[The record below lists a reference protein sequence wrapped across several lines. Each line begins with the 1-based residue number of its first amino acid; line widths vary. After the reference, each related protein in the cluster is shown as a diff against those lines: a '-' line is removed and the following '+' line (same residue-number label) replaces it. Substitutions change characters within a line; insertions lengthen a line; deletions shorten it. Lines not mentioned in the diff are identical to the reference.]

1 MRVEQKLYRETVKKM
16 LKDMVDANPQLT
28 PWEKERRKWE
38 VDQAACAADGVCEL
52 VEQANKMING
62 NSQA

>member
-16 LKDMVDANPQLT
+16 LKGMVDANPQLT

-38 VDQAACAADGVCEL
+38 VDQVTSAADGVYEL

>member
-1 MRVEQKLYRETVKKM
+1 MQMEQKMYRETVKKM
-16 LKDMVDANPQLT
+16 LKNIVDANPQLT

-38 VDQAACAADGVCEL
+38 VDQAACAADGVYKL
-52 VEQANKMING
+52 VEQANKMTNG